1 MSRVV
6 VDASVAVKWFLPE
19 EDSDAARALLSAGHE
34 LLAPELLYAEAGS
47 VLRKRTLRGE
57 FDASGGLNMLR
68 WLMEIRIDI
77 RSHKPLAESAWT
89 ISAKYGQSFYDSL
102 YLALAVARET
112 RLVTADKRFYNAIKR
127 SPLANHVAWV
137 AEVL

>member
-1 MSRVV
+1 MRRVV
-6 VDASVAVKWFLPE
+6 IDASVAVKWFLPE
-19 EDSDAARALLSAGHE
+19 EDSDAARAFLRDRHE

-57 FDASGGLNMLR
+57 FDSAGGLNALK

-77 RSHKPLAESAWT
+77 RPHKPLAESAWT

-102 YLALAVARET
+102 YLALAVGTEI

-127 SPLANHVAWV
+127 TPLANHIAWV
-137 AEVL
+137 GEAV